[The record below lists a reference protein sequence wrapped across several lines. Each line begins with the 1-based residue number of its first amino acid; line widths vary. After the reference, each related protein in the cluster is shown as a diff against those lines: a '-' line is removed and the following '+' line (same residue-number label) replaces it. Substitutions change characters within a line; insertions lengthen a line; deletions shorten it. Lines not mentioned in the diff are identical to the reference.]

1 MGFNL
6 TKNSIKI
13 NLDRKSRQQVRGSRT
28 SSETL
33 IANDRAYR
41 RLKKSGYV
49 SETIGSTSDTSLALE
64 ILNTIGCSV
73 SKEPINMS
81 LLVEQTDTESIDNEN
96 IIDQGMI
103 TMKSTQKKKSN
114 EWLQKLKSK
123 TVMVEGKAQIPPFY
137 LNVYRLNTTRQE
149 SGKYKF
155 FGWQIKFE
163 GYLTK
168 QSTVDQTK
176 AFAHLAKDFNLYYE
190 SSSEEGGE
198 MNTAKSSDKVPF

>member
-73 SKEPINMS
+73 STEPINMS

-96 IIDQGMI
+96 IIDQAAI
-103 TMKSTQKKKSN
+103 ANTKNVKTIADDKFVNVDDPFYTLDSAPEETLSIERVSLSTQDS
-114 EWLQKLKSK
+114 LKI
-123 TVMVEGKAQIPPFY
+123 VENITAD
-137 LNVYRLNTTRQE
+137 VV
-149 SGKYKF
+149 
-155 FGWQIKFE
+155 
-163 GYLTK
+163 TK
-168 QSTVDQTK
+168 
-176 AFAHLAKDFNLYYE
+176 NLD
-190 SSSEEGGE
+190 SSSSTLKQF
-198 MNTAKSSDKVPF
+198 NFSN